1 MLVYD
6 DDNEIMVIIIITI
19 LQYQI
24 LTIYLQSCKKNKTVT
39 DDDTGKYQVKGEI
52 FFFIFVLIKP
62 LRCVCDALHC
72 LFYLDT
78 RFSSSRAS
86 QVLGMAA
93 ANPLD
98 LNYFSF
104 LDDIIELIFIL
115 YFFYY
120 TNLLFQPELNL
131 PKGDKTLCGPQ
142 APVTDHQQKKSLTEL

>member
-1 MLVYD
+1 MRDLSGD
-6 DDNEIMVIIIITI
+6 SLKCFAASWAIWCLLGDLCPLDNGASWAICASWAM
-19 LQYQI
+19 
-24 LTIYLQSCKKNKTVT
+24 SHP
-39 DDDTGKYQVKGEI
+39 
-52 FFFIFVLIKP
+52 P
-62 LRCVCDALHC
+62 LRASRGPRFQLQELVVFLHAIAF
-72 LFYLDT
+72 LGNIYTTTTDLRASRRPRFRLPTMDT

-120 TNLLFQPELNL
+120 TNLLF
-131 PKGDKTLCGPQ
+131 
-142 APVTDHQQKKSLTEL
+142 